1 MPRPPKTDSPKT
13 PGKKRAASIRL
24 AAEGPSYAFEIEH
37 GAPHRRV
44 CGIDEAGR
52 GPLAGPV
59 VAAAVVLDP
68 ENCPPGL
75 NDSKKLDE
83 TRREALYAAL
93 ASSAEIGV
101 GIATVEEIDR
111 LNILWASMLAMS
123 RALDALATAPA
134 FALIDGNRVPKIAC
148 PGRAVI
154 GGDALVVSIA
164 AASIVA
170 KVTRDR
176 MMAALAAEHPGYG
189 WANNRGYGT
198 PEHLDA
204 LTRLGATP
212 HHRRSFAPVRNILSP
227 LTPGRLDLVGHNPL
241 SL

>member
-1 MPRPPKTDSPKT
+1 MPRPSKTDSPRT
-13 PGKKRAASIRL
+13 PGRKRAASIRL
-24 AAEGPSYAFEIEH
+24 SAEGPSYAFEIEH
-37 GAPHRRV
+37 GAPQRRV

-59 VAAAVVLDP
+59 VAAAVVIDPDHCPDGLD
-68 ENCPPGL
+68 
-75 NDSKKLDE
+75 DSKKLDE
-83 TRREALYAAL
+83 AKREALYAAL
-93 ASSAEIGV
+93 VPSAEIGV
-101 GIATVEEIDR
+101 GIASVEEIDR

-123 RALDALATAPA
+123 RALDALETAPA
-134 FALIDGNRVPKIAC
+134 FALVDGNRVPQIAC
-148 PGRAVI
+148 PGRAII
-154 GGDALVVSIA
+154 GGDGLVLSIA
-164 AASIVA
+164 AASIIA

-189 WANNRGYGT
+189 WGTNRGYGT

-204 LTRLGATP
+204 LARLGATP

-227 LTPGRLDLVGHNPL
+227 LTSVGLDLVGQNPL

>member
-1 MPRPPKTDSPKT
+1 MLRKPTK
-13 PGKKRAASIRL
+13 A
-24 AAEGPSYAFEIEH
+24 GPTYAFEIEH

-68 ENCPPGL
+68 ANCPEGL

-93 ASSAEIGV
+93 IASAEIGV
-101 GIATVEEIDR
+101 GIASVEEIDR

-123 RALDALATAPA
+123 RALEALAVAPA
-134 FALIDGNRVPKIAC
+134 FALIDGNRVPKIDC
-148 PGRAVI
+148 PARAVI
-154 GGDALVVSIA
+154 GGDGLVVSIA

-176 MMAALAAEHPGYG
+176 MMAALAVEHPGYG
-189 WANNRGYGT
+189 WLTNRGYGT

-204 LTRLGATP
+204 LTRLGATA

-227 LTPGRLDLVGHNPL
+227 AESGD
-241 SL
+241 SI

>member
-1 MPRPPKTDSPKT
+1 MPRTPKSESQKEPKR
-13 PGKKRAASIRL
+13 KRAASFQL
-24 AAEGPSYAFEIEH
+24 VSEGPTYAFEIEH

-59 VAAAVVLDP
+59 VAAAVVIDA
-68 ENCPPGL
+68 ENCPEGL
-75 NDSKKLDE
+75 NDSKKLDLD
-83 TRREALYAAL
+83 RREELYAKL
-93 ASSAEIGV
+93 VTCAEIGV
-101 GIATVEEIDR
+101 GIASVEEIDR

-123 RALDALATAPA
+123 RALEALAVAPA
-134 FALIDGNRVPKIAC
+134 FALIDGNRVPAIAC
-148 PGRAVI
+148 PGRAII
-154 GGDALVVSIA
+154 GGDGLVVSIA

-176 MMAALAAEHPGYG
+176 LMFELAAEHAGYG
-189 WANNRGYGT
+189 WETNRGYGT
-198 PEHLDA
+198 PEHLNA
-204 LTRLGATP
+204 LNRLGATP

-227 LTPGRLDLVGHNPL
+227 EIPGGLDIVGEIPL